1 VFRTVERSS
10 SLSIKGKKRG
20 EKGVCDISKT
30 RLNDETKM
38 FGDMNLCAM
47 QFMNA
52 PDCCIHDSGL
62 LHGTTSLHDGGNG
75 FQSKMLQD
83 DSFYT
88 NFGHSDVH
96 GPYGH
101 GYYYENN
108 PNFHDYVQADN
119 DVFTSYDTHDGGKL
133 STNYYGHHYSPS
145 GPTYGDSGGRDGY
158 FSGSANYGLGRAEA
172 AFPMVN
178 TNVQERRK
186 DDNCSSNRVPPIS
199 RAFQATDSSTVN
211 GFPMFDQTKDD
222 KKPKANVLTNIAFG
236 PDPFDED
243 FLMDL

>member
-1 VFRTVERSS
+1 
-10 SLSIKGKKRG
+10 
-20 EKGVCDISKT
+20 
-30 RLNDETKM
+30 M
-38 FGDMNLCAM
+38 FGDLNLCAM

-62 LHGTTSLHDGGNG
+62 LHGTTSLHDGGSS

-96 GPYGH
+96 GGPYGH

-119 DVFTSYDTHDGGKL
+119 DVFTSYDTHDGGRL
-133 STNYYGHHYSPS
+133 STNYYGVHYGPY
-145 GPTYGDSGGRDGY
+145 GPTYGDGARDGY

-178 TNVQERRK
+178 TNVQERGK
-186 DDNCSSNRVPPIS
+186 DDNKHS
-199 RAFQATDSSTVN
+199 FQAAHRSTVN
-211 GFPMFDQTKDD
+211 GFSLVPMFDQTKDD
-222 KKPKANVLTNIAFG
+222 KKPKANVVTNIAFG
-236 PDPFDED
+236 PDPFDDD